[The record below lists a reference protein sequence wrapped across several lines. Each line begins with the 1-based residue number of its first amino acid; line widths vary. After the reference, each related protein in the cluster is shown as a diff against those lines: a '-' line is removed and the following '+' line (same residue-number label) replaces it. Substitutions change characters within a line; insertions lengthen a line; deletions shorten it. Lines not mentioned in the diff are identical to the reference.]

1 MIDIPEQKKIYDQIY
16 ASVENYN
23 FYDEIKNAYVDA
35 FAKSIKGG
43 ILDAGCGEGI
53 HLKRL
58 LREGYDVFGIEIS
71 EVCCKKFLQDAPHE
85 NTDIITYSGRGVKY
99 SGLICMDVL
108 EHVDPLQIGETVKAL
123 SLLAPK
129 AFFGIANHSDVVDG
143 IELHLIT
150 EDSRWWIN
158 LLTKYYKR
166 CHVISELAY
175 QADNKIFFMIYC
187 DTSENIRFPL
197 SQAQDDN
204 GQLELSLINNFR
216 IVDQKVVDGLEE
228 ELNVGRERTKRLEEE
243 LIVQRKEIDNYKRDV
258 MHLEAIVTNILQSRS
273 WRITAPIRW
282 IHHQIFNIINICN
295 RRRSE

>member
-71 EVCCKKFLQDAPHE
+71 EVCCKKFLQDVPHE

-129 AFFGIANHSDVVDG
+129 AFFGIANHSDVIDPDFDSKSGFPQKNINDIQESVWG
-143 IELHLIT
+143 II
-150 EDSRWWIN
+150 
-158 LLTKYYKR
+158 
-166 CHVISELAY
+166 
-175 QADNKIFFMIYC
+175 
-187 DTSENIRFPL
+187 
-197 SQAQDDN
+197 
-204 GQLELSLINNFR
+204 
-216 IVDQKVVDGLEE
+216 KV
-228 ELNVGRERTKRLEEE
+228 
-243 LIVQRKEIDNYKRDV
+243 
-258 MHLEAIVTNILQSRS
+258 
-273 WRITAPIRW
+273 
-282 IHHQIFNIINICN
+282 
-295 RRRSE
+295 